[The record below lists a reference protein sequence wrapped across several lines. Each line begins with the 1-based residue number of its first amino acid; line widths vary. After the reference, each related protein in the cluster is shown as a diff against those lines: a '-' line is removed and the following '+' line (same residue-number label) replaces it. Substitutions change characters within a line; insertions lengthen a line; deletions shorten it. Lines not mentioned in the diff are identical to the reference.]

1 MRLASM
7 LSMPWAPDRS
17 LYCSPGRLV
26 LRLPI
31 GVTPPDIPT
40 IRDVRTGNRKPAQ
53 RIDDGAI
60 DRVLS
65 RFSSGVKITR
75 LHGAAASRH
84 QAGRRNVGYNDHELA
99 FGLADTLRLNL
110 DRNTPITDVIDA
122 LRQLSTVA
130 AVGPHYLCAQGAST
144 PAAAGPDAKTSWV
157 ARDLIRAGEAL
168 RQEPGDDALIVAI
181 VDTGVAGDHPELEGK
196 LRPGFDTVQLGA
208 VDLATGLRLL
218 GDLTKEDMEPLDE
231 VGHGTACAAIIGA
244 RGKTLPPG
252 CAGAARLLALRVLGS
267 AALPGKNAPI
277 GVGAIADIDDGL
289 KRAIDL
295 GARVL
300 NLSFGTPIDALDPN
314 DPVPHVDVV
323 RYGAARG
330 CIMVAASGNS
340 GKAERYSPACLDEV
354 IAVGAVTDGGEPADF
369 TTTGDHVAVSAPGLQ
384 VPSAGLTGT
393 TTFTGT
399 SFAAPFVTAAAAL
412 LVGRANRHATPLG
425 VTEARRLLME
435 SARPFRSATQGCGAG
450 VLDMAAAVAHLDA
463 SLSDEPAASSSRR
476 L

>member
-1 MRLASM
+1 
-7 LSMPWAPDRS
+7 
-17 LYCSPGRLV
+17 V
-26 LRLPI
+26 
-31 GVTPPDIPT
+31 
-40 IRDVRTGNRKPAQ
+40 
-53 RIDDGAI
+53 RIDSGAI

-65 RFSSGVKITR
+65 RFSSEVRITR

-84 QAGRRNVGYNDHELA
+84 QPARRNVGYNTHELA
-99 FGLADTLRLNL
+99 FGLADTLRVNL
-110 DRNTPITDVIDA
+110 DRNTPISDLVDA

-130 AVGPHYLCAQGAST
+130 AVGPHYLSAQGTST
-144 PAAAGPDAKTSWV
+144 TMAARPDEKTSWV

-181 VDTGVAGDHPELEGK
+181 VDTGVAADHPELEGK
-196 LRPGFDTVQLGA
+196 LRPGFDTVQLGPI
-208 VDLATGLRLL
+208 DLATGLRLL
-218 GDLTKEDMEPLDE
+218 GDLTSEDMEPADE

-244 RGKTLPPG
+244 RGKVLPPG
-252 CAGAARLLALRVLGS
+252 CAGVARLLALRVLGS
-267 AALPGKNAPI
+267 ATMPGKNAPI

-300 NLSFGTPIDALDPN
+300 NLSFGTPIDALDPH

-340 GKAERYSPACLDEV
+340 GTAERYSPACLDDV
-354 IAVGAVTDGGEPADF
+354 IAVGAVTDRGEPADF
-369 TTTGDHVAVSAPGLQ
+369 TTTGDHVAISAPGMQ

-393 TTFTGT
+393 STFTGT

-412 LVGRANRHATPLG
+412 LVARANRHATPLG
-425 VTEARRLLME
+425 VTDARRLLME
-435 SARPFRSATQGCGAG
+435 SARPFRSAARGYGAG
-450 VLDMAAAVAHLDA
+450 VLDIAAAVAHLDA
-463 SLSDEPAASSSRR
+463 SLSDEPSALSLQR